1 MTQTTRLDLE
11 LADALGLVQAVRTAA
26 ADARERVGGKLE
38 HRLDQAEHD
47 LAELQEALN
56 ALVVAAPG
64 KRAALTRR
72 AREARDT
79 ERTAQRERVADA
91 DADAIDAIDALQALA
106 SEAAYALAQW
116 TVVRRL
122 AKAEGHK
129 QAGKLAKWARPA
141 AREHLELALDGVDR
155 LAKRPATSE

>member
-1 MTQTTRLDLE
+1 MTETTRLELE

-38 HRLDQAEHD
+38 HRLDRAEHD

-56 ALVVAAPG
+56 ELVVAAPG

-72 AREARDT
+72 SREARDT

-91 DADAIDAIDALQALA
+91 DAIDALQALA
-106 SEAAYALAQW
+106 SEAAYSLAQW
-116 TVVRRL
+116 AVVRRL
-122 AKAEGHK
+122 AKTEGHEK
-129 QAGKLAKWARPA
+129 ASKLAKWALPA
-141 AREHLELALDGVDR
+141 AREHLELALEGVDK
-155 LAKRPATSE
+155 LAKRAVTPD